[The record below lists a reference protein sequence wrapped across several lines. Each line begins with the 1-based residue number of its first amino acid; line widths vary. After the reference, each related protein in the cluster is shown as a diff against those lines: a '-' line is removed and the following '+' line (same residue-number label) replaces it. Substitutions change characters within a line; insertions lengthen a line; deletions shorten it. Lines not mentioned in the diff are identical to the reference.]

1 MEKAEL
7 RQSGI
12 TTLKK
17 LAEQPKKKLKKEE
30 TILALFF
37 ASRIWK
43 EAKVIGMIR
52 STSFEFNTE
61 SIMKRAWAENKVVVI
76 PKSLPKRQLAF
87 YEVDERTAYRTTKF
101 GVDEPVSALHVSKE
115 EIDVLLVPG
124 IVFSKEG
131 YRIGFGGGFY
141 DRYLAEYQGQT
152 CSLVFSEQLN
162 NQWQPDSFDLPVARI
177 FTDSYKGVTY
187 E

>member
-1 MEKAEL
+1 MEKTEL

-12 TTLKK
+12 ATLKK
-17 LAEQPKKKLKKEE
+17 LAEQPKKKAKKEE
-30 TILALFF
+30 MILALFF
-37 ASRIWK
+37 ASWIWK
-43 EAKVIGMIR
+43 EANVIGMIR
-52 STSFEFNTE
+52 STPFEFNTE
-61 SIMKRAWAENKVVVI
+61 PIMQRAWAENKRVVV

-87 YEVDERTAYRTTKF
+87 YEVDPRTAYRTTKF

-124 IVFSKEG
+124 IIFSKDG

-141 DRYLAEYQGQT
+141 DRYLAEYKGRT

-162 NQWQPDSFDLPVARI
+162 NDWQPDSFDLPVARI
-177 FTDSYKGVTY
+177 FTDTFKGVTY